1 MSKPLPKINT
11 SSLDELFST
20 EDERQEENKE
30 RVERIPITKI
40 KDFNNHPYH
49 VRTDEDMI
57 HLVESIKEN
66 GQLVP
71 VLVRPTTDG
80 FEMISGHRRKY
91 ALELIGQNEVH
102 AIVRNLTDEQA
113 TILMV
118 DSNIQREHI
127 LPSERG
133 FAYKMKLEAMKHQG
147 KRTDLTCGQ
156 LGHKLNGKKS
166 IQILAED
173 VGDSFKQIQRYIRL
187 TELIEPLRVLVDGLS
202 EDGKKIALNP
212 AVELSF
218 LNKEQQQDVYK
229 FIQELDAT
237 PSYAQTMRMKE
248 LAKSN
253 RLDENVIYTIMTEE
267 KANQKDKLSFKMD
280 QVDKYFPKSYTP
292 RQKQETILRLL
303 DQWAKHRS
311 ERKESR

>member
-1 MSKPLPKINT
+1 
-11 SSLDELFST
+11 
-20 EDERQEENKE
+20 
-30 RVERIPITKI
+30 
-40 KDFNNHPYH
+40 
-49 VRTDEDMI
+49 
-57 HLVESIKEN
+57 
-66 GQLVP
+66 
-71 VLVRPTTDG
+71 
-80 FEMISGHRRKY
+80 
-91 ALELIGQNEVH
+91 
-102 AIVRNLTDEQA
+102 
-113 TILMV
+113 
-118 DSNIQREHI
+118 
-127 LPSERG
+127 
-133 FAYKMKLEAMKHQG
+133 MKLEAMKHQG

>member
-30 RVERIPITKI
+30 RVESIPITKI

-166 IQILAED
+166 IKILAED
-173 VGDSFKQIQRYIRL
+173 VGDSFKQIQSYIRL

>member
-1 MSKPLPKINT
+1 M
-11 SSLDELFST
+11 
-20 EDERQEENKE
+20 
-30 RVERIPITKI
+30 
-40 KDFNNHPYH
+40 
-49 VRTDEDMI
+49 
-57 HLVESIKEN
+57 
-66 GQLVP
+66 
-71 VLVRPTTDG
+71 
-80 FEMISGHRRKY
+80 
-91 ALELIGQNEVH
+91 
-102 AIVRNLTDEQA
+102 
-113 TILMV
+113 
-118 DSNIQREHI
+118 
-127 LPSERG
+127 
-133 FAYKMKLEAMKHQG
+133 
-147 KRTDLTCGQ
+147 
-156 LGHKLNGKKS
+156 NGKKS

-229 FIQELDAT
+229 FIQELDAP

>member
-1 MSKPLPKINT
+1 
-11 SSLDELFST
+11 
-20 EDERQEENKE
+20 
-30 RVERIPITKI
+30 
-40 KDFNNHPYH
+40 
-49 VRTDEDMI
+49 MI

>member
-30 RVERIPITKI
+30 RVESIPITKI

-156 LGHKLNGKKS
+156 LLS
-166 IQILAED
+166 
-173 VGDSFKQIQRYIRL
+173 
-187 TELIEPLRVLVDGLS
+187 LIH
-202 EDGKKIALNP
+202 I
-212 AVELSF
+212 
-218 LNKEQQQDVYK
+218 
-229 FIQELDAT
+229 
-237 PSYAQTMRMKE
+237 
-248 LAKSN
+248 
-253 RLDENVIYTIMTEE
+253 
-267 KANQKDKLSFKMD
+267 
-280 QVDKYFPKSYTP
+280 
-292 RQKQETILRLL
+292 
-303 DQWAKHRS
+303 
-311 ERKESR
+311 

>member
-1 MSKPLPKINT
+1 
-11 SSLDELFST
+11 
-20 EDERQEENKE
+20 
-30 RVERIPITKI
+30 
-40 KDFNNHPYH
+40 
-49 VRTDEDMI
+49 
-57 HLVESIKEN
+57 
-66 GQLVP
+66 
-71 VLVRPTTDG
+71 
-80 FEMISGHRRKY
+80 
-91 ALELIGQNEVH
+91 
-102 AIVRNLTDEQA
+102 
-113 TILMV
+113 MV
-118 DSNIQREHI
+118 
-127 LPSERG
+127 
-133 FAYKMKLEAMKHQG
+133 
-147 KRTDLTCGQ
+147 
-156 LGHKLNGKKS
+156 KKS

>member
-1 MSKPLPKINT
+1 MTL
-11 SSLDELFST
+11 
-20 EDERQEENKE
+20 
-30 RVERIPITKI
+30 
-40 KDFNNHPYH
+40 
-49 VRTDEDMI
+49 
-57 HLVESIKEN
+57 
-66 GQLVP
+66 
-71 VLVRPTTDG
+71 
-80 FEMISGHRRKY
+80 
-91 ALELIGQNEVH
+91 
-102 AIVRNLTDEQA
+102 
-113 TILMV
+113 
-118 DSNIQREHI
+118 
-127 LPSERG
+127 
-133 FAYKMKLEAMKHQG
+133 
-147 KRTDLTCGQ
+147 
-156 LGHKLNGKKS
+156 
-166 IQILAED
+166 
-173 VGDSFKQIQRYIRL
+173 
-187 TELIEPLRVLVDGLS
+187 
-202 EDGKKIALNP
+202 